1 MEQEPPA
8 DGTLTNPEDI
18 AQLREGITALQGG
31 DRERARTIFNELV
44 QRAYRDVNAWLG
56 LAMSSN
62 DPTEAF
68 GALRNARAVQPD
80 NPFIAGAATE
90 LAQRWPEQAAEAG
103 EPADEPGRDA
113 LAASIALPS
122 DHLASLERVEVPPD
136 AESEAVA
143 TAGGA
148 RLAEGP
154 QRPTEDDRR
163 TGSGT
168 ARRVLTFAGLALIAL
183 LLVGVFWTAL
193 QNSGVFRPLA
203 PTATPS
209 PPATL
214 APPQVR
220 LPPTTLPGTAAPAT
234 PAGSATPLPT
244 VTPSSAA
251 VTRATALKAVQ
262 EGRFAQAVPLLE
274 QVTARDPR
282 DAEALYALGLA
293 YLNAGDHPNGA
304 QEALLTFRSVT
315 ALQPDWPPGLQM
327 LAEVL
332 MRQNPPQYRDAV
344 PPAHRAAEVDPA
356 RPEYWI
362 TLARAY
368 EGAGD
373 PASATQAYA
382 EAARHSPAPPP
393 PPPPTVPPTPTLT
406 PLPVPSGAPE
416 VGTPTP
422 ATPPAETATVVPAAE
437 TPATAPAAETP
448 TP

>member
-1 MEQEPPA
+1 
-8 DGTLTNPEDI
+8 
-18 AQLREGITALQGG
+18 
-31 DRERARTIFNELV
+31 
-44 QRAYRDVNAWLG
+44 
-56 LAMSSN
+56 MSSD

-90 LAQRWPEQAAEAG
+90 LAQRWPEHAADVG

-154 QRPTEDDRR
+154 RRPAEDAGR

-168 ARRVLTFAGLALIAL
+168 GRRVLTFAGLALVAL
-183 LLVGVFWTAL
+183 LLVGLFWTAL

-203 PTATPS
+203 PTATPT
-209 PPATL
+209 PPPTLVPPQVQVPPTL
-214 APPQVR
+214 APR
-220 LPPTTLPGTAAPAT
+220 TAAPAT
-234 PAGSATPLPT
+234 PAGSTTPLPT

-251 VTRATALKAVQ
+251 VTRATALKAVR
-262 EGRFAQAVPLLE
+262 EGRYGQAVPLLE
-274 QVTARDPR
+274 QVTARDPS
-282 DAEALYALGLA
+282 DAEALYALGIA
-293 YLNAGDHPNGA
+293 YLNASDHPNGA

-393 PPPPTVPPTPTLT
+393 PPPPTVPPTPTET

-422 ATPPAETATVVPAAE
+422 ATPPAVTPPTAGTETPPAAPEE
-437 TPATAPAAETP
+437 TPALTPALTPAGETP

>member
-1 MEQEPPA
+1 LADEQPP

-31 DRERARTIFNELV
+31 DRAHARTIFSELV
-44 QRAYRDVNAWLG
+44 QRADRDVNAWLG
-56 LAMSSN
+56 LAMSSD
-62 DPTEAF
+62 DPDEAF
-68 GALRNARAVQPD
+68 GALRSARGLQPD

-90 LAQRWPEQAAEAG
+90 LARRWPEHAAAEERAVAS
-103 EPADEPGRDA
+103 EPERDA
-113 LAASIALPS
+113 LAAGIALPS
-122 DHLASLERVEVPPD
+122 DHLASLERVEVSPD

-154 QRPTEDDRR
+154 
-163 TGSGT
+163 
-168 ARRVLTFAGLALIAL
+168 RRVAADERQGGGGWRRALTFAGLALVAL
-183 LLVGVFWTAL
+183 LLVGAFWSAL

-203 PTATPS
+203 PTVTPT
-209 PPATL
+209 PPPTL

-220 LPPTTLPGTAAPAT
+220 LPPTTLPRSAAPAT
-234 PAGSATPLPT
+234 PPGTAAALPS

-274 QVTARDPR
+274 QVTAREPS
-282 DAEALYALGLA
+282 DAEALFALGIA
-293 YLNAGDHPNGA
+293 YLNASDHPNGA
-304 QEALLTFRSVT
+304 REALLTFRSVA
-315 ALQPDWPPGLQM
+315 ALQPDWPPGQQM

-344 PPAHRAAEVDPA
+344 PPAHRAVEVDA
-356 RPEYWI
+356 TRPEYWI

-373 PASATQAYA
+373 TASATQAYA

-393 PPPPTVPPTPTLT
+393 PPPPTVPPTATHT
-406 PLPVPSGAPE
+406 PVPVPSGAPE

-422 ATPPAETATVVPAAE
+422 ATPPAARGE
-437 TPATAPAAETP
+437 TPTAAPTGETP